1 MWCYWNTI
9 IYKDIYT
16 NYIIM
21 DIKWTS
27 KRNRDIYEC
36 EEYDE
41 DIEGDLENISSKM
54 KKIKKK
60 NETVSEYAT
69 SSKVYAVD
77 NHIYFYANVSK
88 DTIYKLND
96 LIMKITNR
104 YKDTKLKHRGLV
116 ITPKPIYLHI
126 NSYGGSV
133 FAAFTA
139 IDVIK
144 NSEIPIHT
152 IIEGASAS
160 AATII
165 SVVGAKRYM
174 CKNASMLIHQLSS
187 WSQGKMNEMEDEFN
201 NLEDMMEHIKDI
213 YVEHTK
219 LKKGPLAKILK
230 HDRWWNYDTCLK
242 NGMFDE
248 EWINEEN
255 VKS

>member
-1 MWCYWNTI
+1 MTI
-9 IYKDIYT
+9 E
-16 NYIIM
+16 YIIM
-21 DIKWTS
+21 DIKWNS
-27 KRNRDIYEC
+27 KRDKRTRLQYEDD
-36 EEYDE
+36 YDE
-41 DIEGDLENISSKM
+41 DDIDDDLENISSKM
-54 KKIKKK
+54 KKMKKK
-60 NETVSEYAT
+60 TETVSSYAT

-96 LIMKITNR
+96 LIMKITTKW
-104 YKDTKLKHRGLV
+104 KDAQLKHRALV
-116 ITPKPIYLHI
+116 IKPKPIYLHI

-139 IDVIK
+139 IDFIK

-174 CKNASMLIHQLSS
+174 SKNASMLIHQLRS
-187 WSQGKMNEMEDEFN
+187 WSEGKMNEMEDEFN
-201 NLEDMMEHIKDI
+201 NLEDMMDHIKKI
-213 YVEHTK
+213 YIDHTN
-219 LKKGPLAKILK
+219 LKKGPLATILK
-230 HDRWWNYDTCLK
+230 HDRWWDFDTCKK

-248 EWINEEN
+248 EWINEES